1 MRHRMPACASSG
13 VLIDLRGRWP
23 CLPGVVGEAGH
34 DSAQACVAGPSPADT
49 AGFVALVCD
58 GSDAGLRSE
67 MILALAAGTPVA
79 EPASDLAG
87 ADFPAPGEGS
97 CDASFRES
105 SNGMLVATGELGD
118 LGDEAFECAGTDTR
132 EFALGISLR
141 GGWVGRGAEP
151 AKHIG
156 DAAPAAILVLGEEG
170 GHVLLRRAAGACR
183 RRVALDES
191 PPDGACDVGEPVERT
206 WPMAFEKSAEL
217 SGEHDLSGNEIIT
230 AAHQRAQGLND
241 ARLWPGQ
248 RQPAALGRQNVDVDL
263 GVARVA
269 AGGDAAA
276 IAGPARLDDSGVEQG
291 GDEPTGPLDVA
302 RRLAGRAAPVQG
314 RNEIGKP
321 VPLVSDGK
329 VAEAPA
335 GRVDDT
341 NGMARSAPIDTN
353 ENGHGCTYA
362 NWSLVPGAGSYP
374 HRVFINRRCGH
385 ILVEVSVAHLP
396 VARLEL
402 PATATP
408 QTSFGPS
415 WGKQRR
421 SSRRRGTNA
430 QSALERIQRNREAA

>member
-1 MRHRMPACASSG
+1 MGCLSG
-13 VLIDLRGRWP
+13 I
-23 CLPGVVGEAGH
+23 VGEAGH
-34 DSAQACVAGPSPADT
+34 ESAQAFVAGPSPADT
-49 AGFVALVCD
+49 AGFLALVCD

-67 MILALAAGTPVA
+67 MILALAAGMPVA
-79 EPASDLAG
+79 QPAGDLAG
-87 ADFPAPGEGS
+87 ADFPPSGEGS
-97 CDASFRES
+97 YEASFRQS
-105 SNGMLVATGELGD
+105 SNGMLVAAGELGD
-118 LGDEAFECAGTDTR
+118 LGDEAFACAGTDAR
-132 EFALGISLR
+132 EFALGVSLCD
-141 GGWVGRGAEP
+141 GWVGRGAEP

-156 DAAPAAILVLGEEG
+156 DAASAAILVLGEEG
-170 GHVLLRRAAGACR
+170 GNALLSQAVGACR

-191 PPDGACDVGEPVERT
+191 PRDGACEQVERT
-206 WPMAFEKSAEL
+206 WSMAFEQGAEL
-217 SGEHDLSGNEIIT
+217 SGEHDLSGNEII
-230 AAHQRAQGLND
+230 AAAYQRAQGLNSV
-241 ARLWPGQ
+241 RLWPGR
-248 RQPAALGRQNVDVDL
+248 RQPVALGRQNVDVDL
-263 GVARVA
+263 GVAGVA

-291 GDEPTGPLDVA
+291 VDEPTGPLDGG
-302 RRLAGRAAPVQG
+302 RRLAGRAAPAQG

-321 VPLVSDGK
+321 VPFVSDGK

-362 NWSLVPGAGSYP
+362 NWSLVPGAGSCP
-374 HRVFINRRCGH
+374 HRVLINRRCGH